1 MTPQTTHRTARWV
14 PPPTYHHD
22 VSALWLV
29 ITALGGAVLGWLACA
44 VLIRRPGRRAE
55 AEGDP
60 GEPLEL
66 EVLRRS
72 STGYLV
78 LDADGRPLLSNER
91 ATELGVLRGGMVDPR
106 IAEAAGRVAV
116 SGEPVDVEIRPVP
129 TAAALLAASH
139 MTGQVKSQVLSRPPR
154 PSAVLAVASAMDH
167 GRVLVAAAD
176 ESAAHRVEDVR
187 RDFFANVSHELK
199 TPVSAMGLLAEATVD
214 AADDPEAVRRFAGKL
229 QTEAVRLGSLVN
241 ELIALSRL
249 QGADPLLDLAV
260 VEIDAVIDETV
271 SRVSTAAENNGI
283 TITTDGP
290 SGLLIRGDRSLLIT
304 AMTNLV
310 DNAINY
316 SPSGTVV
323 SISRVLRD
331 GQVQIAVTDRGIGI
345 APEFQQRVFERF
357 FRVDPA
363 RSRAT
368 GGTGLG
374 LAIVKHVAANHGGT
388 AALWSHPGT
397 GSTFTLRL
405 PVIDAPPSRVAS
417 LPASPDTPGDA
428 GSADLPTVPSS
439 LSPEQSSTR
448 AAHRGAP

>member
-1 MTPQTTHRTARWV
+1 MGFLIA
-14 PPPTYHHD
+14 
-22 VSALWLV
+22 
-29 ITALGGAVLGWLACA
+29 ALGGAVLGWLACA
-44 VLIRRPGRRAE
+44 VVIHRPRHPAE
-55 AEGDP
+55 PADDLP
-60 GEPLEL
+60 EPLEM

-78 LDADGRPLLSNER
+78 LDAAGRPLLSNER
-91 ATELGVLRGGMVDPR
+91 ATELGVLRGGMVDRR
-106 IAEAAGRVAV
+106 IAEAAGRVSV

-129 TAAALLAASH
+129 VAALLAASLV
-139 MTGQVKSQVLSRPPR
+139 TPPPP
-154 PSAVLAVASAMDH
+154 PSAVLAVVRAIDH

-176 ESAAHRVEDVR
+176 ESAAQRVEDVR

-199 TPVSAMGLLAEATVD
+199 TPVSAMGLLAEASVD
-214 AADDPEAVRRFAGKL
+214 AADDPVAVRRFAGKL
-229 QTEAVRLGSLVN
+229 QSEAVRLGSLVN

-249 QGADPLLDLAV
+249 QGADPLLDMAV

-271 SRVSTAAENNGI
+271 ARVSTAAENNGI
-283 TITTDGP
+283 AITTDRP
-290 SGLLIRGDRSLLIT
+290 SGLLVRGDRSLLIT
-304 AMTNLV
+304 ALTNLV

-316 SPSGTVV
+316 SPSRTVV
-323 SISRVLRD
+323 SISRVLRAD
-331 GQVQIAVTDRGIGI
+331 HVQIAVTDRGIGI
-345 APEFQQRVFERF
+345 APEYQERVFERF

-405 PVIDAPPSRVAS
+405 PAFDAPPSRPTPDPHAPGR
-417 LPASPDTPGDA
+417 PARSATAVVPLTVQTA
-428 GSADLPTVPSS
+428 GRTADQSAVGTTTEP
-439 LSPEQSSTR
+439 
-448 AAHRGAP
+448 AHRGAP